1 MPAVS
6 VVIADS
12 MRTAGYV
19 PADRKALPAGVK
31 AKLIDIMGRSAP
43 ALPDVLPA
51 SRGGVGIPIWLSA
64 DEAEQLTAVGSTSG
78 LDTAATASALL
89 LIDFEG
95 WIRSNGPTPTTDD
108 ATAADAD
115 LGALGRALLR
125 QKRTARAEQ
134 ARFLAALRS
143 LNDMGERRNAVLF
156 AEAGTG
162 IGKTA
167 TYLGF
172 AVDFLTE
179 NKTARCMIA
188 APTFALLAQLEAELV
203 AFGDDAP
210 QPVILSGQNEWISS
224 TALAEFL
231 TSNGSALDADQLSA
245 LEAWAR
251 GGGAADEEPRWSANS
266 LLSAVPDFAHLADVT
281 LQKRTGDEDSGWH
294 AYQQQFERAASA
306 RLVIMTHSMLAWL
319 VKRRLM
325 AQAADLKGNNAIQE
339 AVDAWR
345 EMNKRR
351 TSAREAMLVARDS
364 KDEGAYA
371 HAAEEFTSLAEQ
383 LTSKRFHEAL
393 NAAYQEAGSD
403 AGCDRLPDAEL
414 LIVDEA
420 HALEDTFSQIFG
432 THESMHGLL
441 VAARTLQTKHA
452 RVIPPESTSQLEGVN
467 ARLKAMGASRGQ
479 DDLVPIEADNF
490 LISEIADALLRA
502 CQPRPGASKS
512 GVESM
517 SASAEARRLTRV
529 ARTLGLVKKLQQGG
543 ASFLGAILHWSP
555 HKDFPRLTI
564 GKSSIDREFHYLWTV
579 VATRTALI
587 SGTLYEEIP
596 SYSCTTIARALAI
609 PPSLAMTMEPI
620 HAQWQRD
627 PVELRL
633 IQASTDAAGRAR
645 FVRPSYK
652 GTSAAQRE
660 QASKL
665 WIGDIAAYVRGL
677 TTSKRTAGGILVVG
691 TAFADIHALAEEL
704 GDLGERWA
712 VLVQKRGVGLAAMR
726 QEFLAESRTRRALLL
741 AVGSAW
747 TGFDLYSPQT
757 PDALTDLVVLNAPFG
772 TMGTTLPRLRRQA
785 AKSGHFDVAA
795 HALVLVRQVV
805 GRLVRSPDTPHNRK
819 IHWLDARIHDK
830 GMKGMMYGIVRF
842 LGRYRTVAASV
853 EDSTPAALRQQQP
866 MK

>member
-19 PADRKALPAGVK
+19 PADRKALPTGVK
-31 AKLIDIMGRSAP
+31 AKLIEVMARSAQE
-43 ALPDVLPA
+43 LPDELPA
-51 SRGGVGIPIWLSA
+51 SRGGVGVPIWLSA
-64 DEAEQLTAVGSTSG
+64 DVADRLSILGAPSG
-78 LDTAATASALL
+78 LDASATASTLL
-89 LIDFEG
+89 LIDYEHWLRG
-95 WIRSNGPTPTTDD
+95 QAAIEVTGDE
-108 ATAADAD
+108 TAADQN
-115 LGALGRALLR
+115 LGALGRALQR
-125 QKRTARAEQ
+125 QRRTARAEQ
-134 ARFLAALRS
+134 GRFLSALRA
-143 LNDMGERRNAVLF
+143 LNDLGDRKNAVLF

-172 AVDFLTE
+172 AVDFLLE

-188 APTFALLAQLEAELV
+188 APTFALLAQLEAELM
-203 AFGDDAP
+203 AFGDEAP
-210 QPVILSGQNEWISS
+210 TPVILAGQNEWISS
-224 TALAEFL
+224 TALQEFVASN
-231 TSNGSALDADQLSA
+231 SNGLGADQICA

-251 GGGAADEEPRWSANS
+251 GGGAAGEEPRWSANS
-266 LLSAVPDFAHLADVT
+266 LLAAVPEFAHLADVT
-281 LQKRTGDEDSGWH
+281 LQKRAGDDDSGWQ

-325 AQAADLKGNNAIQE
+325 AQATDLKGNSAIQA
-339 AVDAWR
+339 AVDSWK
-345 EMNKRR
+345 ELNKRR
-351 TSAREAMLVARDS
+351 TTAREALLVAKVD
-364 KDEGAYA
+364 KDDAAYA
-371 HAAEEFTSLAEQ
+371 LATEELTTLDEQ
-383 LTSKRFHEAL
+383 SAFKRFHEAL

-420 HALEDTFSQIFG
+420 HALEDTFAQIFG

-467 ARLKAMGASRGQ
+467 ARLKAMGAARGQ
-479 DDLVPIEADNF
+479 DDLVPIEADNY

-512 GVESM
+512 GLESM
-517 SASAEARRLTRV
+517 AASPEARRLMRV

-555 HKDFPRLTI
+555 HKDFPRITI
-564 GKSSIDREFHYLWTV
+564 GKSSLDREFHYLWTV
-579 VATRTALI
+579 VATRTALV

-609 PPSLAMTMEPI
+609 PPSLSMTMEPI

-627 PVELRL
+627 PVELRQ
-633 IQASTDAAGRAR
+633 IQASIDANGRAR

-652 GTSAAQRE
+652 GVSAAQRE
-660 QASKL
+660 QASML
-665 WIGDIAAYVRGL
+665 WIGDVAAYVRGL
-677 TTSKRTAGGILVVG
+677 TNSKHTAGGILVVG
-691 TAFADIHALAEEL
+691 TAFADIHALADEI
-704 GDLGERWA
+704 GDLGDRWA
-712 VLVQKRGVGLAAMR
+712 VLVQKRGVGLAALR
-726 QEFLAESRTRRALLL
+726 QDFLAESRTRRALLL

-757 PDALTDLVVLNAPFG
+757 PNALTDLVVLNAPFG

-842 LGRYRTVAASV
+842 LGRYRTVAAGV
-853 EDSTPAALRQQQP
+853 EDATPAR
-866 MK
+866 